1 MTTKLTTKQIDS
13 LADAAILLNSKQQT
27 GYNQYKITP
36 MVLVPT
42 RNCLTPYLTIPEGF
56 YALVTS
62 YDRYIGMWKPGLHF
76 AKPWERVSHLVTQQ
90 YVVYDAPVKE
100 CPTAD
105 DVFVEID
112 VCVVLHIKDGQDSVR
127 DFVFKL
133 GPERLES
140 MLKAYQEEAVRSM
153 ARQKK
158 YSNIYDLMDLDE
170 PGPNLPQ
177 PKKEIS
183 QSATTPTMP
192 THGIEMTSSKQTAA
206 FTKLEEKEHHD
217 GDLSEVNEQLANIK
231 RVMNEKLNEYGVQ
244 VYSITITN
252 VHLPDQF
259 RKQMEDATTFDS
271 KNKKAAAEQ
280 KYNLMV
286 IDDNE
291 KRSEANQRMNEAK
304 KEAMAENEQKMAT
317 EMRQTALFEAETRA
331 IIADIDEKLNGDSLD
346 IRTSSELRVA
356 QLTKA
361 KELITA
367 QLDAEAN
374 AESRTILSEMEAFIN
389 KAKAEARATV
399 AKNNASTL
407 LATAQAEN
415 IAASKLKQRRDFE
428 AKMAHLRVI
437 KNLASNSKLVLSGT
451 NKDSVVAQLLA
462 TQQAGAMVG
471 LNIGGPQ
478 AASAGRR

>member
-1 MTTKLTTKQIDS
+1 
-13 LADAAILLNSKQQT
+13 
-27 GYNQYKITP
+27 
-36 MVLVPT
+36 
-42 RNCLTPYLTIPEGF
+42 
-56 YALVTS
+56 
-62 YDRYIGMWKPGLHF
+62 
-76 AKPWERVSHLVTQQ
+76 
-90 YVVYDAPVKE
+90 VVYDAPVKE

-170 PGPNLPQ
+170 PGPNQPL
-177 PKKEIS
+177 PKKEVSKS
-183 QSATTPTMP
+183 QTSPSMP
-192 THGIEMTSSKQTAA
+192 GQGIELTGSKQTSA
-206 FTKLEEKEHHD
+206 FTKLEEKDHHD
-217 GDLSEVNEQLANIK
+217 ESLSEVNEQLANIK
-231 RVMNEKLNEYGVQ
+231 RVMNEKLNEYGVN

-271 KNKKAAAEQ
+271 KNKKAYAEQ

-286 IDDNE
+286 IEDNE

-317 EMRQTALFEAETRA
+317 EMRQTALYEAETRA
-331 IIADIDEKLNGDSLD
+331 LIADIDEKLNADSLD

-356 QLTKA
+356 QLAKA

-389 KAKAEARATV
+389 KSKAEAKAVV
-399 AKNNASTL
+399 AKNNAATL
-407 LATAQAEN
+407 AAQAVAEQV
-415 IAASKLKQRRDFE
+415 ASTKLRQRRDFE
-428 AKMAHLRVI
+428 AKMAHLRVL
-437 KNLASNSKLVLSGT
+437 KNLSSNNKLVLSGT

-462 TQQAGAMVG
+462 TQQGAAMVG

-478 AASAGRR
+478 AVAVAGRR